1 MVAVTPGNLGVYEA
15 TAFFVYQYVGLP
27 PDTALGLALLQHV
40 CYLLPMT
47 GVGYL
52 VLWYRNL
59 SPFELGE
66 SVTDVPVTV
75 KD

>member
-1 MVAVTPGNLGVYEA
+1 
-15 TAFFVYQYVGLP
+15 
-27 PDTALGLALLQHV
+27 LGLALLQHV
-40 CYLLPMT
+40 CYLVPMT

-59 SPFELGE
+59 SPFQLGV
-66 SVTDVPVTV
+66 SVGDVRVTV